1 MALPGWKKLEQSR
14 PVRRAKTRL
23 RQLIGT
29 ELRVEPEV
37 SRNTVVDAD
46 WAYDPELLDSDSIV
60 YSLGVGDT
68 IEFDLK
74 LIERTAAT
82 IHAFDPTPDAETT
95 LAASEPPANFHF
107 HAAAAAGSDGEL
119 TLYPRVRSNGSLSET
134 MFTVNAEARNAHLG
148 RTVPALTIPSMASR
162 LGHEHVDLIKM
173 DIEGAE
179 YEVIDS
185 LLASPLR
192 PEQLLI
198 EFHHRHKGVGPKRTR
213 RALQQLQNVGY
224 RIFYVSENV
233 REFSFVL
240 TVDRSPLVLPA
251 RVETH

>member
-1 MALPGWKKLEQSR
+1 MALPGWKRLEQSR
-14 PVRRAKTRL
+14 GVRRAKTRV
-23 RQLIGT
+23 RQLLGT

-37 SRNTVVDAD
+37 SLNTAIDAD
-46 WAYDPELLDSDSIV
+46 WAYDPALLDSDSIV

-82 IHAFDPTPDAETT
+82 IHAFDPTPDAEAT
-95 LAASEPPANFHF
+95 LAASKPPANFHF

-134 MFTVNAEARNAHLG
+134 MFTVTAEARNAHLG
-148 RTVPALTIPSMASR
+148 RVVPALTVPSMASR
-162 LGHEHVDLIKM
+162 LGHEHIDLIKM

-179 YEVIDS
+179 YDVIDN

-192 PEQLLI
+192 PQQLLV
-198 EFHHRHKGVGPKRTR
+198 EFHHRHKGVGPKRTQ
-213 RALQQLQNVGY
+213 RALQQLRSAGY
-224 RIFYVSENV
+224 RIFFVSENV

-240 TVDRSPLVLPA
+240 I
-251 RVETH
+251 